1 MFRFNLNKRIIVE
14 EVLVYFYL
22 YQYLFLL
29 DELVCFELFYIEDE
43 VGNFEEDVLKG
54 WIIEEC
60 FLFDSDNSFV
70 DVIEQEFVVF

>member
-22 YQYLFLL
+22 YQYLFLS

-60 FLFDSDNSFV
+60 FSFDSDNSFV